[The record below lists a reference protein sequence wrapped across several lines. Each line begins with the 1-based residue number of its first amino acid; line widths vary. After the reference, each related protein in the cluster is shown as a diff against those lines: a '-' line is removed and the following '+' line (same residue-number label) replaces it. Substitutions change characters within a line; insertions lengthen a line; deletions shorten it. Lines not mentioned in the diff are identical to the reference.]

1 MKLCKLCWGNLK
13 VILSHN
19 FLLSRGPQ
27 SLSECCSALPG
38 PYSNTQTSRAIPC
51 ASAWLSDRK
60 GTNISDG
67 KAQGVVLARDIFML
81 PVHFGHP
88 TSAAAAADL
97 LPLTVTAFWR
107 LVPVSSRDSG
117 GKFEAPFVISRRDV
131 RVSHLL
137 CLQGIRGCAIC
148 PCSSSA
154 WVPKVA
160 LLNTC

>member
-1 MKLCKLCWGNLK
+1 MKLCKLCWSNLK

-19 FLLSRGPQ
+19 VLSRAPQ
-27 SLSECCSALPG
+27 SPSKYCSALPG
-38 PYSNTQTSRAIPC
+38 PCSNTQTCRAIAC

-67 KAQGVVLARDIFML
+67 KARGVALARDFFML

-88 TSAAAAADL
+88 TSAAADL

-117 GKFEAPFVISRRDV
+117 GKVEAPFVISRTAV
-131 RVSHLL
+131 RVSHPL
-137 CLQGIRGCAIC
+137 CLQGCAIC